1 MRASNSHV
9 DLGSSSI
16 ERGDASFTMR
26 NDVWRNGTPEYAAPE
41 MLTRDVPGVAEL
53 RRSPSVDVYALCS
66 VLYEMYSGRTPFD
79 VASSPLASP
88 YALKTEGEPA
98 PLEPACPED
107 EPLVEAITAGIH
119 ARQEEREDAAE
130 LLGRLHAWRRGEKYE
145 PDRAPEPSEFARAVA
160 KGTHLSMEGKPAAGV
175 AGAGRPAGAVSA
187 AASAGGAGAPG
198 VAHANKP
205 QAKGNIV
212 LSRRALLAGV
222 GAVALAGVGYAAWR
236 THCFGLTRPRALD
249 DYSWDELA
257 EVADKIAA
265 AGSDEEGLR
274 IVVEAGLADADGKLT
289 AENVKRF
296 ELTDGTPAEAQI
308 VGFRADV
315 RADGA
320 GKAGISLLMRT
331 PMAMRPMN
339 DAPATGG

>member
-16 ERGDASFTMR
+16 EREDASFTMR

-53 RRSPSVDVYALCS
+53 RRSPSVDAYALCS

-160 KGTHLSMEGKPAAGV
+160 KGDASLDGGEAGRGRRGRRAAGGRGQRRGQRRRRRRV
-175 AGAGRPAGAVSA
+175 RSRSCERAAGQVKMTKRDSPFSSFWGGRGCP
-187 AASAGGAGAPG
+187 
-198 VAHANKP
+198 VAHRSIRARP
-205 QAKGNIV
+205 MLVTAGF
-212 LSRRALLAGV
+212 ALLPRSAPT
-222 GAVALAGVGYAAWR
+222 LFRRCRCAAR
-236 THCFGLTRPRALD
+236 
-249 DYSWDELA
+249 
-257 EVADKIAA
+257 
-265 AGSDEEGLR
+265 
-274 IVVEAGLADADGKLT
+274 
-289 AENVKRF
+289 
-296 ELTDGTPAEAQI
+296 
-308 VGFRADV
+308 
-315 RADGA
+315 
-320 GKAGISLLMRT
+320 
-331 PMAMRPMN
+331 
-339 DAPATGG
+339 

>member
-16 ERGDASFTMR
+16 EREDASFTMR

-66 VLYEMYSGRTPFD
+66 VLYEMYSWRTPFD

-160 KGTHLSMEGKPAAGV
+160 KGDASLDGGEAGRGRRGRRAAG
-175 AGAGRPAGAVSA
+175 GRGQRRGQRRRRRRVR
-187 AASAGGAGAPG
+187 
-198 VAHANKP
+198 
-205 QAKGNIV
+205 
-212 LSRRALLAGV
+212 SRSCER
-222 GAVALAGVGYAAWR
+222 
-236 THCFGLTRPRALD
+236 
-249 DYSWDELA
+249 
-257 EVADKIAA
+257 A
-265 AGSDEEGLR
+265 AGQ
-274 IVVEAGLADADGKLT
+274 
-289 AENVKRF
+289 VKMTKRDSPF
-296 ELTDGTPAEAQI
+296 SS
-308 VGFRADV
+308 F
-315 RADGA
+315 
-320 GKAGISLLMRT
+320 
-331 PMAMRPMN
+331 
-339 DAPATGG
+339 

>member
-1 MRASNSHV
+1 MPRGRAAGGGNH
-9 DLGSSSI
+9 G
-16 ERGDASFTMR
+16 
-26 NDVWRNGTPEYAAPE
+26 
-41 MLTRDVPGVAEL
+41 
-53 RRSPSVDVYALCS
+53 
-66 VLYEMYSGRTPFD
+66 
-79 VASSPLASP
+79 
-88 YALKTEGEPA
+88 
-98 PLEPACPED
+98 
-107 EPLVEAITAGIH
+107 GIH

-198 VAHANKP
+198 VAHANEP

-249 DYSWDELA
+249 DYSW
-257 EVADKIAA
+257 K
-265 AGSDEEGLR
+265 
-274 IVVEAGLADADGKLT
+274 
-289 AENVKRF
+289 
-296 ELTDGTPAEAQI
+296 
-308 VGFRADV
+308 
-315 RADGA
+315 
-320 GKAGISLLMRT
+320 
-331 PMAMRPMN
+331 
-339 DAPATGG
+339 

>member
-16 ERGDASFTMR
+16 EREDASFTMR
-26 NDVWRNGTPEYAAPE
+26 NGVWRNGTPEYAAPE

-107 EPLVEAITAGIH
+107 EPLVETITAGIH

-160 KGTHLSMEGKPAAGV
+160 KGTHLSMEGKPAAG
-175 AGAGRPAGAVSA
+175 
-187 AASAGGAGAPG
+187 
-198 VAHANKP
+198 
-205 QAKGNIV
+205 
-212 LSRRALLAGV
+212 
-222 GAVALAGVGYAAWR
+222 
-236 THCFGLTRPRALD
+236 
-249 DYSWDELA
+249 
-257 EVADKIAA
+257 
-265 AGSDEEGLR
+265 SDEEGLR
-274 IVVEAGLADADGKLT
+274 IVVEAGLADADGKVT

>member
-16 ERGDASFTMR
+16 EREDASFTMR

-53 RRSPSVDVYALCS
+53 RRSPSVEVYALCS

-119 ARQEEREDAAE
+119 ARQGSARTRPSCSGACTPGA
-130 LLGRLHAWRRGEKYE
+130 GARSTSRTARRS
-145 PDRAPEPSEFARAVA
+145 RASSRGQWPR
-160 KGTHLSMEGKPAAGV
+160 GTHLSMEGKPAAGV
-175 AGAGRPAGAVSA
+175 AGAGRPAGALSA
-187 AASAGGAGAPG
+187 AASAGGAGASG
-198 VAHANKP
+198 VAHANEP

-249 DYSWDELA
+249 DYSW
-257 EVADKIAA
+257 K
-265 AGSDEEGLR
+265 
-274 IVVEAGLADADGKLT
+274 
-289 AENVKRF
+289 
-296 ELTDGTPAEAQI
+296 
-308 VGFRADV
+308 
-315 RADGA
+315 
-320 GKAGISLLMRT
+320 
-331 PMAMRPMN
+331 
-339 DAPATGG
+339 

>member
-16 ERGDASFTMR
+16 EREDASFTMR
-26 NDVWRNGTPEYAAPE
+26 NDVWRNGTPEYSAPE

-53 RRSPSVDVYALCS
+53 SRSPSVDVYALCS

-160 KGTHLSMEGKPAAGV
+160 KGDASLDGGEAGRGRRGRRAAG
-175 AGAGRPAGAVSA
+175 GRGQRRGQRRRRRRVR
-187 AASAGGAGAPG
+187 
-198 VAHANKP
+198 
-205 QAKGNIV
+205 
-212 LSRRALLAGV
+212 SRSCER
-222 GAVALAGVGYAAWR
+222 
-236 THCFGLTRPRALD
+236 
-249 DYSWDELA
+249 
-257 EVADKIAA
+257 A
-265 AGSDEEGLR
+265 AGQ
-274 IVVEAGLADADGKLT
+274 
-289 AENVKRF
+289 VKMTKRDSPF
-296 ELTDGTPAEAQI
+296 SS
-308 VGFRADV
+308 F
-315 RADGA
+315 
-320 GKAGISLLMRT
+320 
-331 PMAMRPMN
+331 
-339 DAPATGG
+339 

>member
-16 ERGDASFTMR
+16 EREDASFTMR

-119 ARQEEREDAAE
+119 ARQGSARTRPSCSGACTPGA
-130 LLGRLHAWRRGEKYE
+130 GARSTSRTARRS
-145 PDRAPEPSEFARAVA
+145 RASSRGQWPR
-160 KGTHLSMEGKPAAGV
+160 GTHLSMEGKPAAGV
-175 AGAGRPAGAVSA
+175 AGAGRPAGAS
-187 AASAGGAGAPG
+187 G
-198 VAHANKP
+198 VAHANEP

-212 LSRRALLAGV
+212 LSRRAL
-222 GAVALAGVGYAAWR
+222 LAGVGYAAWR
-236 THCFGLTRPRALD
+236 THCFGLTRPRALN
-249 DYSWDELA
+249 DYSW
-257 EVADKIAA
+257 K
-265 AGSDEEGLR
+265 
-274 IVVEAGLADADGKLT
+274 
-289 AENVKRF
+289 
-296 ELTDGTPAEAQI
+296 
-308 VGFRADV
+308 
-315 RADGA
+315 
-320 GKAGISLLMRT
+320 
-331 PMAMRPMN
+331 
-339 DAPATGG
+339 

>member
-16 ERGDASFTMR
+16 EREDASFTMR

-119 ARQEEREDAAE
+119 ARQGSART
-130 LLGRLHAWRRGEKYE
+130 R
-145 PDRAPEPSEFARAVA
+145 PSCSGACTP
-160 KGTHLSMEGKPAAGV
+160 G
-175 AGAGRPAGAVSA
+175 AGARSTSRTARRSRASSRGQWPRERISRWRGSRPRASRAQGGRRARSAPRPAQ
-187 AASAGGAGAPG
+187 AASAR
-198 VAHANKP
+198 
-205 QAKGNIV
+205 QE
-212 LSRRALLAGV
+212 S
-222 GAVALAGVGYAAWR
+222 
-236 THCFGLTRPRALD
+236 
-249 DYSWDELA
+249 
-257 EVADKIAA
+257 
-265 AGSDEEGLR
+265 
-274 IVVEAGLADADGKLT
+274 
-289 AENVKRF
+289 
-296 ELTDGTPAEAQI
+296 
-308 VGFRADV
+308 
-315 RADGA
+315 
-320 GKAGISLLMRT
+320 LMRT
-331 PMAMRPMN
+331 SRRPSKN
-339 DAPATGG
+339 DEKGQSLFVILRRARVPRGTSEHPRPPHARHRGVRASAAVGAYTLPEVPLRGPVKITLS